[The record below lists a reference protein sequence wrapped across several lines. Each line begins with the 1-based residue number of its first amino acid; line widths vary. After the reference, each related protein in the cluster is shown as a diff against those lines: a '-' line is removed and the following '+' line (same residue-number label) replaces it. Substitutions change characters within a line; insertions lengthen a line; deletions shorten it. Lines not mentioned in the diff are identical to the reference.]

1 MKRTASRPTSS
12 TTSRSVTNSPD
23 RFDIF
28 TSTPA
33 RISFTSCTILTSSS
47 ALSPLTAFTA
57 AFMRLM

>member
-33 RISFTSCTILTSSS
+33 RSQLHE
-47 ALSPLTAFTA
+47 LHDLDVELGA
-57 AFMRLM
+57 ARR